1 MYKYLFV
8 LTIVVIVIVSIWL
21 LMTYQR
27 ENARF
32 IVYANPGKIAAANA
46 AAANAAADAAAK
58 AAADAAAAK
67 AAADAA
73 AAKAAAKAAADA
85 AAAQAAAA
93 QAAADAAASQ
103 AIQISVRLT
112 TNKRCPVETDE
123 INGVCYAPCPVGIP
137 GTNKLKLECVSGTRV
152 SRMKA
157 CPPGTDEIDG
167 TCYTACNTGVAG
179 IGSNNTLKTMCYACS
194 GNYRFNPTIG
204 KCIT

>member
-46 AAANAAADAAAK
+46 AAANAAAAQ
-58 AAADAAAAK
+58 
-67 AAADAA
+67 
-73 AAKAAAKAAADA
+73 A